1 MVQQSEWCTGIALH
15 AYGVC

>member
-1 MVQQSEWCTGIALH
+1 MVQQSEWCTGIALQ